1 MTGRR
6 AFVVVIDACG
16 AGALPDA
23 ADYGDAGT
31 NTLTHL
37 AEQVGGLELPVLG
50 KLGLGNIVA
59 VAGVPPVADPVRHGR
74 LAAIGPGKDSTA
86 GHWGLMGVAIPTPL
100 PTYPAGFP
108 PEVLALVTEISGR
121 GVLANHPANG
131 VAVIDD
137 YGAEH
142 IASGRLILYTSA
154 DSVLQI
160 AAHDD
165 VVALPELYRICA
177 ALRAGL
183 PAEHAVGRVIARP
196 FVGTPGHFTRTE
208 ARKDYALAPPG
219 RSYLEVLQAAGVP
232 VHTVGK
238 TGSLMAGVGVDVQH
252 PGATNPAAL
261 AATST
266 LIEELERGLVFT
278 NLVET
283 DQTYGHRHD
292 GPGFAAALAEI
303 DAHVGTWLARL
314 GPEDLLILTADHGVD
329 ITAPHTDHTR
339 EYAPLLAVYPGAH
352 GRHDGTLADVGASVL
367 AWLSGRA
374 DAGLPGQSFLAGARS
389 PRPGGA

>member
-1 MTGRR
+1 MSARR

-23 ADYGDAGT
+23 AEYGDAGT

-37 AEQVGGLELPVLG
+37 AEQVGGLDLPVLG
-50 KLGLGNIVA
+50 GLGLGNIVTI
-59 VAGVPPVADPVRHGR
+59 AGVAPVTEPVVHGR

-100 PTYPAGFP
+100 PTYADGFP
-108 PEVLALVTEISGR
+108 AEVVALVEAVARR

-131 VAVIDD
+131 VTVIDD
-137 YGAEH
+137 YGPEH
-142 IASGRLILYTSA
+142 LASGKLIVYTSA

-165 VVALPELYRICA
+165 VVAQAELYRICA
-177 ALRAGL
+177 ELRERL

-196 FVGTPGHFTRTE
+196 FIGEPGHFIRTE

-219 RSYLEVLQAAGVP
+219 RSYLEDLQDGGIP

-238 TGSLMAGVGVDVQH
+238 TGALMAGVGVDVQH
-252 PGATNPAAL
+252 PGASNPAAL
-261 AATST
+261 AATAE
-266 LIEELERGLVFT
+266 LIDGLETGLVFT

-292 GPGFAAALAEI
+292 APGFAAALAEI
-303 DAHVGTWLARL
+303 DGAVGTWLPRL
-314 GPEDLLILTADHGVD
+314 GAGDLLILTADHGVD
-329 ITAPHTDHTR
+329 VTAPHTDHTR
-339 EYAPLLAVYPGAH
+339 EYAPLLAVYPGAR
-352 GRHDGTLADVGASVL
+352 GRHDGDLADVGASVL
-367 AWLSGRA
+367 RWLVGRDDPA
-374 DAGLPGQSFLAGARS
+374 LPGQSFLDA
-389 PRPGGA
+389 